1 MPPKRMKYE
10 ARFKM
15 KVVEF
20 AQNMNNSAAARRFG
34 VNEKLV
40 RDWRKNIDKIKLL
53 PRTKCADRSGK
64 CHWPE
69 LEESL
74 ARWVEENRNSGYVVT
89 RTQIIL
95 EATRWANKNGV
106 TDFSGHCSWCSRFMK
121 RHNLVIR
128 QQTKISQKLPTDLE
142 EKITEF
148 QRFII
153 KCRKR
158 HDYSMASIAN
168 MDETPTWFDMPSSK
182 TVNKAGKKTVYV
194 RTSGHEKVRF
204 TTVLAC
210 LADGT
215 KLKPMVI
222 FKRKTMPKEIFPP
235 GVVIH
240 VHPKGWMDEDGMK
253 VWIEKV
259 WRARPGGLMKTR
271 TLLVL
276 GSFSGH
282 LTDVVK
288 RSLKEENT
296 DMAVIPGGLT
306 SVIQPFDVCLNKP
319 FKDRLREQWNGWM
332 TSDEKTY
339 TPSGNMQRASLPTVC
354 QWVLNAWGDMKTD
367 SVTYSFK
374 KCGIS
379 NTLDGTEDDL
389 LWEEPNA
396 EAADES
402 EADNA
407 SELDPYDDR
416 IMEEGFAE
424 LFGMSGSSDDEF
436 YGF

>member
-1 MPPKRMKYE
+1 MRGLP
-10 ARFKM
+10 
-15 KVVEF
+15 VEF
-20 AQNMNNSAAARRFG
+20 FLHLFETFDIFRVPVAFRNLRIHCKISTKLKLNS
-34 VNEKLV
+34 LQ
-40 RDWRKNIDKIKLL
+40 NIDKIKLL

-106 TDFSGHCSWCSRFMK
+106 TDFSGHRSWCSRFMK

-153 KCRKR
+153 KCRKQ

-182 TVNKAGKKTVYV
+182 TVNKAGEKTVYV

-222 FKRKTMPKEIFPP
+222 LSVKPCPKKYSLQELLSMFTQ
-235 GVVIH
+235 
-240 VHPKGWMDEDGMK
+240 KDGWMRMAWRSGLKRCGVLDPVALWKPELFWF
-253 VWIEKV
+253 WI
-259 WRARPGGLMKTR
+259 
-271 TLLVL
+271 
-276 GSFSGH
+276 
-282 LTDVVK
+282 
-288 RSLKEENT
+288 
-296 DMAVIPGGLT
+296 
-306 SVIQPFDVCLNKP
+306 
-319 FKDRLREQWNGWM
+319 RL
-332 TSDEKTY
+332 
-339 TPSGNMQRASLPTVC
+339 A
-354 QWVLNAWGDMKTD
+354 
-367 SVTYSFK
+367 
-374 KCGIS
+374 GIS
-379 NTLDGTEDDL
+379 LM
-389 LWEEPNA
+389 W
-396 EAADES
+396 
-402 EADNA
+402 
-407 SELDPYDDR
+407 
-416 IMEEGFAE
+416 
-424 LFGMSGSSDDEF
+424 
-436 YGF
+436 